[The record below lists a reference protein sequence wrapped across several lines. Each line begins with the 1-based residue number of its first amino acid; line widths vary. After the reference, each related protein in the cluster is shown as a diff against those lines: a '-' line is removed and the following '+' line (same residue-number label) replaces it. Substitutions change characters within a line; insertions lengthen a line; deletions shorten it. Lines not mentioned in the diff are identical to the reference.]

1 MPVTMSM
8 NKTSPPRSPTYMHP
22 SKSMYKPPSPD
33 PAEVLAAAKANE
45 LLNLRSANISYILA
59 QRSEAGKEFANK
71 SAIKLPEANP
81 RIDELH
87 KELGIDKV
95 VIVKCPFEIDT
106 TPGGQWHNPL
116 LTQSVEGG
124 GTATAA
130 SPPPTVIPGH
140 SKCHGCLEVNP
151 KHTRNLFSHTRWKI
165 DNNRAQSCRK
175 HKQIGESTR

>member
-71 SAIKLPEANP
+71 TAIKLPEANP

-87 KELGIDKV
+87 TELGIDKV
-95 VIVKCPFEIDT
+95 VLVKCPFEIDT

-124 GTATAA
+124 GTGKLRDSWMPGFREKQNEGPVRADAVEWSANGNAA
-130 SPPPTVIPGH
+130 SA
-140 SKCHGCLEVNP
+140 CVNG
-151 KHTRNLFSHTRWKI
+151 RLLRGGW
-165 DNNRAQSCRK
+165 AVQ
-175 HKQIGESTR
+175 